1 MEARLA
7 HNSAVHCE
15 DEKLHCLV
23 ACFPSMGVLL
33 LLLHSLR
40 LGPPVLGTHAGG
52 HAVPRVVKQ
61 ATIHTLVEMRCVP
74 LGGVVLGRM
83 RTLAVAPPA
92 ETPLVSHAP
101 PIILPGFRAHMFHS
115 RVAQFFFIPHIL
127 VRKRRV

>member
-7 HNSAVHCE
+7 HNGAVHCE
-15 DEKLHCLV
+15 DEKLHCVV

-61 ATIHTLVEMRCVP
+61 ATIHTLVEMHSSNVVVYW
-74 LGGVVLGRM
+74 GV
-83 RTLAVAPPA
+83 
-92 ETPLVSHAP
+92 
-101 PIILPGFRAHMFHS
+101 
-115 RVAQFFFIPHIL
+115 
-127 VRKRRV
+127 